1 MTRAQEIQVRMSEKR
16 QKLNELLGV
25 ETRSTEQQAELERLR
40 AEIQKL
46 EPELREALAA
56 EPDPET
62 RSVTGDPE
70 TRGLMSRVSL
80 ARMVHGAI
88 EQRSVDGAERE
99 LQQEF
104 SLAGNE
110 VPIELLRVPET
121 RAVTTAPTDVGATE
135 APTVMPVF
143 ASGAGA
149 FLGIERPVVDAG
161 DAVYPVL
168 GVAPTQARGPHTDST
183 DHAELDGTLV
193 SNLLAPERLSAGFLY
208 RRTDAMRYPN
218 MDASLRT
225 AINGAL
231 EEKLDYEA
239 LAGDSG
245 LFAGANLAANA
256 AAAVTTWER
265 YISDFCFSR
274 VDGRFARRA
283 GDLRILMGSATYA
296 HAGGAYRANETD
308 ETALDRLMAKT
319 GGVEVSAHVPAVAA
333 NKQNALIRLGM
344 RRDMVQPTWRN
355 VAFVLDEL
363 TGAKA
368 GEVRVTAIMGMNT
381 KILRAA
387 GFHKQ
392 ETQHA

>member
-1 MTRAQEIQVRMSEKR
+1 MTKAQEIQVRMSEKR

-25 ETRSTEQQAELERLR
+25 ETRSTEQQAELERLT
-40 AEIQKL
+40 AEVQKL
-46 EPELREALAA
+46 EPELRAALAA

-70 TRGLMSRVSL
+70 TRELMDRVSL

-88 EQRSVDGAERE
+88 EQRSIDGAERE

-121 RAVTTAPTDVGATE
+121 RAVTAAPTNVGASE
-135 APTVMPVF
+135 APTVLPVF

-168 GVAPTQARGPHTDST
+168 SVNPTQARGPNTDST
-183 DHAELDGTLV
+183 NQAELDGTLA

-239 LAGDSG
+239 LRGAEG
-245 LFAGANLAANA
+245 LFTGTKLANNA
-256 AAAVTTWER
+256 AAAVTTWAN
-265 YISDFCFSR
+265 YISLFCFSR
-274 VDGRFARRA
+274 VDGRYAKKA
-283 GDLRILMGSATYA
+283 ADLRILMGSATYA

-308 ETALDRLMAKT
+308 ESALDRLMAKT
-319 GGVEVSAHVPAVAA
+319 GGVEVSAHVPAVAN
-333 NKQNALIRLGM
+333 NKQNAIVRLGM

-387 GFHKQ
+387 GFRKQ
-392 ETQHA
+392 ETKHA